1 VNPKN
6 PTKYFGSHT
15 DSLSYLFFLIT
26 VAVALKHKKE
36 KKEKN
41 RLEKRAAAKN

>member
-1 VNPKN
+1 MQKIQQNSFAPIQIPF
-6 PTKYFGSHT
+6 PTFSSW
-15 DSLSYLFFLIT
+15 SLSLSHWNT
-26 VAVALKHKKE
+26 KKE